1 MGKMGGGG
9 GGYFIPYQPYI
20 KFGDS
25 SSLPLTAVES
35 AHYESGIITLEVTLA
50 SWSVI
55 KACNNETNH
64 DSLVIRSEN

>member
-1 MGKMGGGG
+1 MQHKGMPEWGRWGEGGG

-35 AHYESGIITLEVTLA
+35 AH
-50 SWSVI
+50 
-55 KACNNETNH
+55 
-64 DSLVIRSEN
+64 